1 MYVRNIARG
10 FHCSNIPALLFKL
23 DIAKAFDTVRWD
35 YLLDLMCRQGFPQK
49 CCDWLLS
56 VWASSSSRVIVNGV
70 PGPPI
75 QHGRG
80 FRQGD
85 PLSPMLFAL
94 AIDPLVNMLKK
105 ATKNGRLSKL
115 HGRHAH
121 LCVSLYADDAA
132 IFVAPTETDVRTLKD
147 ILCCFGLAT

>member
-10 FHCSNIPALLFKL
+10 FHRSNIPALLFKL

-75 QHGRG
+75 
-80 FRQGD
+80 D
-85 PLSPMLFAL
+85 PLSPMLFAI
-94 AIDPLVNMLKK
+94 AIDPLVNVLRK
-105 ATKNGRLSKL
+105 ATENGRLSKL
-115 HGRHAH
+115 RG
-121 LCVSLYADDAA
+121 
-132 IFVAPTETDVRTLKD
+132 
-147 ILCCFGLAT
+147 